1 LGASARFSPI
11 ILPITC
17 TSANQL
23 QASNLRLNKSL
34 DAVDDGM
41 IDSITVTYRI
51 TVTSDGNANN
61 EACAPARPRRGM
73 WLDAPQG
80 VCAGQV

>member
-1 LGASARFSPI
+1 LGASARFSLI

-41 IDSITVTYRI
+41 MR
-51 TVTSDGNANN
+51 
-61 EACAPARPRRGM
+61 
-73 WLDAPQG
+73 
-80 VCAGQV
+80 